1 MQLAFYL
8 RRIVYPPSCVIECA
22 RVCVCTS
29 FTVNYQW
36 WIVRKRRQR
45 SPPSEKVTFIISAFS
60 SCGIATLT
68 LCSIPWVPLFPI
80 SICFF
85 CRPTACLASQHICTV
100 HVLSRH
106 SVAGRLYC
114 RVEECSLGWSP
125 LGKFLSV
132 LFVVHSKRKYRSI
145 GNTPSMVILEIYYH

>member
-8 RRIVYPPSCVIECA
+8 RGIVYPPSCVIECA

-106 SVAGRLYC
+106 SVAGRMYC
-114 RVEECSLGWSP
+114 RVEECSPGLIAARKISKS
-125 LGKFLSV
+125 LV
-132 LFVVHSKRKYRSI
+132 LVHSKRKYRSI
-145 GNTPSMVILEIYYH
+145 GNTLSIYRR